1 MIRNL
6 WPILCGSLLLG
17 ACSAES
23 EEKLGLWVGDMK
35 LCADNVRS
43 VVERPGQATPTPIVL
58 IRMTDE
64 GARELEQS
72 SRAYVGKPLPFVVN
86 GRVIFAPNLFE
97 PLSEGK
103 IQLSELAPGDLSDV
117 IAYAKR
123 PC

>member
-1 MIRNL
+1 MIRNV
-6 WPILCGSLLLG
+6 WPLLCGSLLLS

-23 EEKLGLWVGDMK
+23 EGKLGLWVGDMK
-35 LCADNVRS
+35 LCAGNVRS
-43 VVERPGQATPTPIVL
+43 VVERAGQGTPTPVVL
-58 IRMTDE
+58 IRMTEE
-64 GARELEQS
+64 GARELEQT

-86 GRVIFAPNLFE
+86 DRVIFAPNLFE
-97 PLSEGK
+97 PLTQGK

>member
-1 MIRNL
+1 MIRVAFSL
-6 WPILCGSLLLG
+6 ICSALLLG

-23 EEKLGLWVGDMK
+23 EKKLGLWVGDMK

-43 VVERPGQATPTPIVL
+43 VVERVDQNAQMPTL
-58 IRMTDE
+58 WIRLTDE
-64 GARELEQS
+64 GARELERT

-86 GRVIFAPNLFE
+86 DRTIFEPNLFE
-97 PLSEGK
+97 PLTDGK
-103 IQLSELAPGDLSDV
+103 IQMSELAPGDFVNV